1 MSTVKATR
9 QTFACELT
17 LATDRSRYR
26 DGLAQAVQHPPS
38 GLMLM
43 LMGWTREEC
52 HAADGRLCAFE
63 PPSMARLA
71 RVQHP
76 APVPVGR
83 QIGGRSLQH

>member
-9 QTFACELT
+9 QTFTCELT
-17 LATDRSRYR
+17 LATDRVQVSRWT
-26 DGLAQAVQHPPS
+26 QAVQHPPS

-71 RVQHP
+71 RVQQP